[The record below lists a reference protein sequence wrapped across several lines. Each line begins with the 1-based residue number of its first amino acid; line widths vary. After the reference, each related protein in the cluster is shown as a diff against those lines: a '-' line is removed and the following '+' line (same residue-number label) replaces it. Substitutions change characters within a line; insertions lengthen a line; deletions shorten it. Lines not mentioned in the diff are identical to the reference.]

1 MRLSQ
6 IDVAPQQLNAIFL
19 THIHGDH
26 TEGLADV
33 LMLRWYMK
41 GSKLDIVCSSDAVS
55 VFGFTNSCRNFVRHV
70 ADAFL
75 QSGEIA
81 ERRSEDG
88 GRVEGGPAQVT
99 NVITFDPKD
108 EPQVVW
114 SSGDVKVLAIRSTAY
129 CGPHILSGGH
139 TGRERR
145 DRWRCQQRC
154 DRTAACAFDVRSGGE
169 AGTGG

>member
-1 MRLSQ
+1 
-6 IDVAPQQLNAIFL
+6 
-19 THIHGDH
+19 
-26 TEGLADV
+26 
-33 LMLRWYMK
+33 MK

-114 SSGDVKVLAIRSTAY
+114 SSGDVKVLAIRST
-129 CGPHILSGGH
+129 HIAGHASYRVDTPAGSVVIGGDASNDVTAPPRAHSTSDQSG
-139 TGRERR
+139 R
-145 DRWRCQQRC
+145 
-154 DRTAACAFDVRSGGE
+154 
-169 AGTGG
+169 